1 MTSASMR
8 TGSGWRGPPCTTRCP
23 TAWTRPIAWIAASSL
38 APSTCPPVASNS
50 CSPLT
55 SSPGPT
61 TLTLSELDPA
71 LTTRTRILVRPLPV
85 RDVGRVFAVVARVLA
100 VLQALVDHVLAGVRR
115 PRGAA
120 GHAVAH
126 LRSQVEAVPVRG
138 HEHVG
143 QRGRGGPLPV
153 YPPTW

>member
-55 SSPGPT
+55 SSSGPT
-61 TLTLSELDPA
+61 MLTLSELDPA

-100 VLQALVDHVLAGVRR
+100 GLLALLDPVPADVGPPRAAAGRAVDYCRHGGGEVHVGEPDHVDR
-115 PRGAA
+115 
-120 GHAVAH
+120 
-126 LRSQVEAVPVRG
+126 
-138 HEHVG
+138 
-143 QRGRGGPLPV
+143 RGRGAPS
-153 YPPTW
+153 